1 MGEWRVVRQETQVLV
16 WILKYF
22 NLFFCVC
29 ETKLWNNFTFTAT
42 KFYKYKETASNK
54 FQWFIPFNFF
64 SVFFNYTLWYKQQ
77 SGTTLIEV
85 S

>member
-29 ETKLWNNFTFTAT
+29 ETNFETILLLLLLNFTNT
-42 KFYKYKETASNK
+42 K
-54 FQWFIPFNFF
+54 
-64 SVFFNYTLWYKQQ
+64 KQQ
-77 SGTTLIEV
+77 VTNFSDSFLLISFQSFQLHV
-85 S
+85 VI